1 MNKKNNKAI
10 RYITTVLIIIVLFCL
25 GIFIYSYSQLNKI
38 KSTKLPEEE
47 AAPKETPVQVKDGN
61 GKDQNAHKVTNI
73 LFLGVDKLENA
84 SDSIMILS
92 LDDSSKTVKMTSIM
106 RDSYVFFGKD
116 KINKIN
122 YAYHYGGPALSVKT
136 VNDSFNMD
144 IKDYIKVDFAALH
157 KIIDSLGGI
166 DIDIKKEEIDIINF
180 YIRDIA
186 TIEKITP
193 QPVTKAGLQRLSGLQ
208 AVAYTRIRY
217 VGNQDYER
225 TERQR
230 RVLKLLFEKV
240 KDVSLLSLPSIA
252 SNITPYLETS
262 LDKGE
267 MLSLGSKLIS
277 YGKKTISE
285 SRVPY
290 DGYKSDAMINDIYYM
305 KWDRDKNIELLH
317 KFIYLD

>member
-1 MNKKNNKAI
+1 MNKKNNKFI
-10 RYITTVLIIIVLFCL
+10 RSITTILIIMALFCL
-25 GIFIYSYSQLNKI
+25 GIFIYSYSQLNRI
-38 KSTKLPEEE
+38 KNTKLSEED
-47 AAPKETPVQVKDGN
+47 AAPKPAPNEVKDDN
-61 GKDQNAHKVTNI
+61 GKEQTAHKVTNI

-92 LDDSSKTVKMTSIM
+92 LDDTSRTVKMTSIM

-144 IKDYIKVDFAALH
+144 IKNYIKVDFASLH

-166 DIDIKKEEIDIINF
+166 DIDVKKEEIDIMNF

-186 TIEKITP
+186 AIEKITP

-230 RVLKLLFEKV
+230 RVLKILFEKV
-240 KDVSLLSLPSIA
+240 KDTSLLSIPSIA
-252 SNITPYLETS
+252 SNITPYIETS

-277 YGKKTISE
+277 YGKKAIVE

-305 KWDRDKNIELLH
+305 KWDKDKNIELLH
-317 KFIYLD
+317 KFIYLE